1 MDVLKCL
8 AFIIFAIFWA
18 REVPENYK
26 IYKENKSW
34 ENFLLLL
41 GKILMA
47 LASIILAIG
56 VYV

>member
-26 IYKENKSW
+26 IYKEDKSW
-34 ENFLLLL
+34 KNLLSLL
-41 GKILMA
+41 GRLIMV

>member
-1 MDVLKCL
+1 MDALKCL

-18 REVPENYK
+18 RQVPENYK
-26 IYKENKSW
+26 IYKEDKPW
-34 ENFLLLL
+34 ENFLILL
-41 GKILMA
+41 GKILMS

>member
-1 MDVLKCL
+1 MDALKCL

-26 IYKENKSW
+26 IYKKDKSSK
-34 ENFLLLL
+34 NLLSLL
-41 GKILMA
+41 GRLIMV

-56 VYV
+56 AYI